1 MPLLLSGQGVA
12 GVGTPPPASPAAPPE
27 LKPED
32 LCTVEGQIFNASTAE
47 PVRKATLRMMRAD
60 FVPSPTSGQPPTYTT
75 STDAAGRF
83 AMKDIDPG
91 KYRLMVE
98 RTGFVGT
105 QYGARGPL
113 RPGTILTL
121 DRGKKIADIVFRLTP
136 HAVVTGR
143 VVDEDGDPVANSQV
157 QLARTSYAQ
166 GKKQLSYAN
175 GAQTNDLGEYRIFG
189 VAPGKYYL
197 AVNYR
202 PSLYMNSVD
211 RSAAALSDEEYVPT
225 YYPGTTELSAAAQ
238 IDVPAGG
245 QLPSISMKLVKM
257 HTMRVRG
264 HVSQAAISGRANI
277 SLMLLPRSNDS
288 MNMMM
293 AMNRSRPPDAKGNFE
308 LTGVAPGSYF
318 LRASVNSGEKGYS
331 VRMPVDVGNTNVEN
345 LNVIITPGIPLTGNV
360 RVESDTPQD
369 LTDTRVL
376 LRPRDTGIAMF
387 SMGSG
392 AVRADGAFKVDD
404 ISPDQYTLTLFGMP
418 DGFYVKTVRL
428 GQTEVP
434 PSNVDLSNGAAEP
447 LSIVVSPKAGQISGA
462 VQNPK
467 TQQAM
472 PGASVVLIPQAK
484 ERTDDFS
491 FYKTITTDQF
501 GNFAFKSLPPGDYK
515 VFAWEDLEPGAYY
528 DPEFVKPVDSNGE
541 KVAVTES
548 GKHAV
553 QVTMIPAD
561 APAQNERGNSRQ
573 N

>member
-1 MPLLLSGQGVA
+1 
-12 GVGTPPPASPAAPPE
+12 
-27 LKPED
+27 
-32 LCTVEGQIFNASTAE
+32 
-47 PVRKATLRMMRAD
+47 MMRAD
-60 FVPSPTSGQPPTYTT
+60 YVPSPTSGPPPTYIT

-91 KYRLMVE
+91 KYRLMVDK
-98 RTGFVGT
+98 TGFVST
-105 QYGARGPL
+105 QYGARGSL

-121 DRGKKIADIVFRLTP
+121 DRGKKVAEIVFRLAP

-157 QLARTSYAQ
+157 LLARTSYAQ
-166 GKKQLSYAN
+166 GKKQLSYAS

-197 AVNYR
+197 SASYR
-202 PSLYMNSVD
+202 SMVAMNALD
-211 RSAAALSDEEYVPT
+211 RSAAAGSDEDYVPT

-245 QLPSISMKLVKM
+245 QVPNMSVKLVKVR
-257 HTMRVRG
+257 TMRVRG
-264 HVSQAAISGRANI
+264 HVSQAAVPGRANI
-277 SLMLLPRSNDS
+277 SLMLMPRSNDS
-288 MNMMM
+288 MGMNFG
-293 AMNRSRPPDAKGNFE
+293 MNRSRPPDAKGNFE
-308 LTGVAPGSYF
+308 LTGVAPGAYF
-318 LRASVNSGEKGYS
+318 LRASVFTGEKSYS
-331 VRMPVDVGNTNVEN
+331 VRLPVDVGNTNVEN
-345 LNVIITPGIPLTGNV
+345 LNVTITQGNPLTGNV
-360 RVESDTPQD
+360 LVEGDTPQD

-376 LRPRDTGIAMF
+376 LRPRDPGMAMF
-387 SMGSG
+387 SIGNG
-392 AVRADGAFKVDD
+392 TVRADGAFKMDD
-404 ISPDQYTLTLFGMP
+404 VSPDQYTLTLFGLP

-434 PSNVDLSNGAAEP
+434 PSNIDLSSGAREP
-447 LSIVVSPKAGQISGA
+447 LSIVVSPKAGQITGA
-462 VQNPK
+462 VQNSK
-467 TQQAM
+467 TQQAV

-484 ERTDDFS
+484 ERKDDFS
-491 FYKTITTDQF
+491 FYKTTPTDQF
-501 GNFAFKSLPPGDYK
+501 GNFTFKNLPPGDYK

-541 KVAVTES
+541 KVTVTES

>member
-1 MPLLLSGQGVA
+1 MPLLLSGQGVG
-12 GVGTPPPASPAAPPE
+12 GVGTPHPAGSPAASPAAPPE

-60 FVPSPTSGQPPTYTT
+60 FVPSPTSGPPPTYTT

-105 QYGARGPL
+105 QYGARGSL

-143 VVDEDGDPVANSQV
+143 VVDEDGDPVANAQV

-197 AVNYR
+197 AVTYR
-202 PSLYMNSVD
+202 PSVYMMNGVD

-225 YYPGTTELSAAAQ
+225 YHPGTTDLSAAAQ

-245 QLPSISMKLVKM
+245 QLPNMSMKLVKV

-264 HVSQAAISGRANI
+264 HVSQTAISGRANI
-277 SLMLLPRSNDS
+277 SLMLFPRSNDS

-308 LTGVAPGSYF
+308 LTGIAPGSYF

-331 VRMPVDVGNTNVEN
+331 VRVPVDVGNTNVEG
-345 LNVIITPGIPLTGNV
+345 LNVTITPGIPLTGNV
-360 RVESDTPQD
+360 LVESDTPQD

-376 LRPRDTGIAMF
+376 LRPRDTAVFF
-387 SMGSG
+387 SMGN
-392 AVRADGAFKVDD
+392 AIVRADGTFKVDD
-404 ISPDQYTLTLFGMP
+404 ISPDQYTLTLFGLP

-434 PSNVDLSNGAAEP
+434 PSNVDLSSGAAEP
-447 LSIVVSPKAGQISGA
+447 LSIVVSPKAGQITGA
-462 VQNPK
+462 VQNAK

-484 ERTDDFS
+484 ERKDDFS

-501 GNFAFKSLPPGDYK
+501 GNFTFKNLPPGDYK

-541 KVAVTES
+541 KVTVTES

-561 APAQNERGNSRQ
+561 APAQN
-573 N
+573 